1 MIDHRAR
8 TLFALLPIAL
18 STGFSEVEPDLEP
31 LKVLMVYLSVLGA
44 PLNICSEPGH
54 RRHCGRRRHPD
65 AFRYL
70 RA

>member
-31 LKVLMVYLSVLGA
+31 LKVLMVYLFKLWVSL
-44 PLNICSEPGH
+44 
-54 RRHCGRRRHPD
+54 
-65 AFRYL
+65 
-70 RA
+70 

>member
-31 LKVLMVYLSVLGA
+31 LKVLMVYLSNL
-44 PLNICSEPGH
+44 
-54 RRHCGRRRHPD
+54 
-65 AFRYL
+65 
-70 RA
+70 